1 MNQLVLPRRGNS
13 PARRRPKCC
22 GKRPLSREED
32 WRTGLGGRWCDGARG
47 AGDMQATPRAINTV
61 VEAWGVASRRL
72 QEENDKRTSNWS
84 KFHAVLLPQVPV
96 VRSGYDKSSAAAR
109 RRNACAA
116 VERVP
121 FARLFLWERQIRGR
135 DTWPPHEEYHT
146 SSLAS
151 SPRHHARSC
160 CSGGTAF
167 ERAPSRDAAARV
179 GGSE

>member
-1 MNQLVLPRRGNS
+1 MYGRSETVVNQLVLPRRGNS

-32 WRTGLGGRWCDGARG
+32 WRTGLGGKVVRW
-47 AGDMQATPRAINTV
+47 PRAINMV
-61 VEAWGVASRRL
+61 VEAWVVASHRL

-135 DTWPPHEEYHT
+135 DTWSPHEEYHT